1 MYQYILQRGY
11 RTQLRKIVL
20 LQKTLYY
27 LFLRKFLPISVQYSP
42 FHMKKNTSKPLLGR
56 QLISECPNIWQPLI
70 VYRTQYDD
78 MRCVFGRNQ
87 YKCQLYTLSTCY
99 YCYLERKNYWYISGI
114 IFMLHIIKYNKIQV
128 YKHQSIFESLYNV
141 GITIFDLKHILLFI
155 L

>member
-1 MYQYILQRGY
+1 
-11 RTQLRKIVL
+11 
-20 LQKTLYY
+20 
-27 LFLRKFLPISVQYSP
+27 
-42 FHMKKNTSKPLLGR
+42 MKKNTSKPLLGR

-128 YKHQSIFESLYNV
+128 YKHQSIFESLYNND
-141 GITIFDLKHILLFI
+141 IWFKTFLAIHIINSTNIVRNWDVTTQGKIILMHYCVYFI
-155 L
+155 VVLTFSRLSVWHH